1 MSDESNKAREKCM
14 AEEIWLMY
22 FNNYLYEHGVISEK
36 DRNRMVGRIA
46 NRKPSTA
53 GKEKKKEKS
62 YER

>member
-1 MSDESNKAREKCM
+1 MSNESNKAREKRM

-36 DRNRMVGRIA
+36 DRNRMVGQIA
-46 NRKPSTA
+46 NRKPSAA